1 MGKTVSSKAAIA
13 AIEADGWFEVAQEG
27 SHKQFKHPTKRG
39 RATVPHPSKE
49 LPIGTVK
56 SIERQT
62 GVKLR

>member
-1 MGKTVSSKAAIA
+1 MGKTVSSKVAIA
-13 AIEADGWFEVAQEG
+13 AIEKAGWFEVAQDG
-27 SHKQFKHPTKRG
+27 SHKQFKHPTKPG
-39 RATVPHPSKE
+39 RATVPHPNKE

>member
-1 MGKTVSSKAAIA
+1 MGKTVSSKAAIT

-27 SHKQFKHPTKRG
+27 SHKQFKHPAKRG